1 MYKFYND
8 NIGYAI
14 VEPKTKAILLVDP
27 GDFESARTIV
37 EKLEEQNGAKLKYIL
52 STHSHEDHIGSNL

>member
-1 MYKFYND
+1 
-8 NIGYAI
+8 